1 MRTLSHEELNSVSG
15 ADMAGALFGM
25 MDGAATGMAIG
36 GKWGT
41 GGGWIIG
48 GISQLV
54 GIIVSP
60 IMGGLLGL
68 VVGAATDVDTVRE
81 LIADYRTIFGPGNTY

>member
-15 ADMAGALFGM
+15 GDLAGALFGM

-41 GGGWIIG
+41 GGGWIVG
-48 GISQLV
+48 AISQLV
-54 GIIVSP
+54 GIIVPP
-60 IMGGLLGL
+60 IMGGALGL
-68 VVGAATDVDTVRE
+68 VIGAATDVDTVRE
-81 LIADYRTIFGPGNTY
+81 VVADYRATFGSGNTN